1 QVALRGRL
9 ARCQLTLERAVEHV
23 VYERALAGSAHTG
36 DDRQCTDRYLDVHSL
51 QIVLARA
58 GKTNARTV
66 ERAPLAHARAAVA
79 SREVAAGGSLRL
91 QQCVVAALVDDGTTA
106 LAAARPQLDDMV
118 RDTDR
123 RRIMFHDEHTVAARA
138 QLLQQPK
145 QAVAV
150 ARMQADRRFIEHVE
164 RVGQRGAERV
174 RERDAL
180 RLAAREGARLTLQR
194 EIAETDVIEETESR
208 EQLAQDR

>member
-1 QVALRGRL
+1 RGEL
-9 ARCQLTLERAVEHV
+9 VGE
-23 VYERALAGSAHTG
+23 
-36 DDRQCTDRYLDVHSL
+36 TD
-51 QIVLARA
+51 
-58 GKTNARTV
+58 G
-66 ERAPLAHARAAVA
+66 
-79 SREVAAGGSLRL
+79 
-91 QQCVVAALVDDGTTA
+91 
-106 LAAARPQLDDMV
+106 
-118 RDTDR
+118 
-123 RRIMFHDEHTVAARA
+123 RRIMFDDERAVAARA
-138 QLLQQPK
+138 RLLQQPK

-150 ARMQADRRFIEHVE
+150 ARMQADRRFIGHVE